1 MPLFYFSSKLKMTHQ
16 ADQYITNR
24 LNERKQVGNYR
35 TLKPENIDLVDF
47 SSNDYLGFAHSPILK
62 QLIAEELTRYPNHLN
77 GSTGS
82 RLLSGNL
89 QYAEDLEN
97 WIANYHSHEAGLLFN
112 SGYDAN
118 LGLFSSLPQRGD
130 TVITDE
136 LIHASIIDGIRLSN
150 ANRYT
155 FKHNDLA
162 SIEEKLKNAKGQ
174 IYVVI
179 ESVYSMDGD
188 IPPIAS
194 ILDLTKQ
201 YNAQLI
207 IDEAHAI
214 GVFGK
219 GLIDQMNLQ
228 KEVFA
233 RVITFGKA
241 MGTHGAIVLGSN
253 LLREFLIN
261 FARSFIYS
269 TATSFHQLAGIKMA
283 YRLLDESQPEIKGLH
298 QNIQLLNQHLVDFKI
313 SSESKSA
320 IHCVLIGSNEKARFI
335 SQKLKEAGID
345 VRPVHS
351 PTVAVGT
358 ERLRICMH
366 AYNTPQQ
373 IELLA
378 NTLNELINV

>member
-1 MPLFYFSSKLKMTHQ
+1 MPLFLFLRQIKMAHPS
-16 ADQYITNR
+16 DQYIIKR
-24 LNERKQVGNYR
+24 LNERKEAGNYR
-35 TLKPENIDLVDF
+35 ILKPESIDLIDF
-47 SSNDYLGFAHSPILK
+47 SSNDYLGFAHSPVLK
-62 QLIAEELTRYPNHLN
+62 QMIAKELATHPSHFN

-82 RLLSGNL
+82 RLLTGNS
-89 QYAEDLEN
+89 QYAEKLEQQL
-97 WIANYHSHEAGLLFN
+97 AKYHSHEAGLLFN

-155 FKHNDLA
+155 FKHNDMPNLA
-162 SIEEKLKNAKGQ
+162 EKLKHAKGQ

-188 IPPIAS
+188 IPPIND
-194 ILDLTKQ
+194 ILELCNQ

-207 IDEAHAI
+207 VDEAHAI

-219 GLIDQMNLQ
+219 GIIDNLNLQ
-228 KEVFA
+228 NQIFA

-241 MGTHGAIVLGSN
+241 MGTHGAIVLCN
-253 LLREFLIN
+253 DLLRNYLIN

-269 TATSFHQLAGIKMA
+269 TAASFHQLAGIKMA
-283 YRLLDESQPEIKGLH
+283 YQLLNNSQEQIKGLQH
-298 QNIQLLNQHLVDFKI
+298 NISQFNGLLAGYQINTG
-313 SSESKSA
+313 SKSA
-320 IHCVLIGSNEKARFI
+320 IHCVIAGSNSRAKQIAQTLREI
-335 SQKLKEAGID
+335 GID
-345 VRPVHS
+345 VRAVLS
-351 PTVAVGT
+351 PTVAIGT
-358 ERLRICMH
+358 ERLRVCLH

-373 IELLA
+373 VELLA
-378 NTLNELINV
+378 TTLNKLING

>member
-1 MPLFYFSSKLKMTHQ
+1 MEHP
-16 ADQYITNR
+16 ADQYLNNR
-24 LNERKQVGNYR
+24 LNDRKQAGNYR

-47 SSNDYLGFAHSPILK
+47 SSNDYLGFARSPVLK
-62 QLIAEELTRYPNHLN
+62 QLITDELANYPGHLN

-82 RLLSGNL
+82 RLLSGDL
-89 QYAEDLEN
+89 QYAEDLEH
-97 WIANYHSHEAGLLFN
+97 WIANYHQHEAGLLFN

-118 LGLFSSLPQRGD
+118 VGLFSSLPQRGD

-155 FKHNDLA
+155 FKHNDLV
-162 SIEEKLKNAKGQ
+162 SLEEKLKNAKGQ
-174 IYVVI
+174 VYVVI

-188 IPPIAS
+188 IPNIAA
-194 ILDLTKQ
+194 ILHLTRQ

-207 IDEAHAI
+207 VDEAHAI

-219 GLIDQMNLQ
+219 GIVNELNLQ
-228 KEVFA
+228 QDVFA

-241 MGTHGAIVLGSN
+241 MGVHGAIVLGSN
-253 LLREFLIN
+253 LLRNYLVN

-269 TATSFHQLAGIKMA
+269 TAASFHQLAAIKMA
-283 YRLLDESQPEIKGLH
+283 YRLLDQSQSEIEKLH
-298 QNIQLLNQHLVDFKI
+298 QNIQLLNQLLGNLQV
-313 SSESKSA
+313 SKSA
-320 IHCVLIGSNEKARFI
+320 IHSVVAGSNDKARYV
-335 SQKLKEAGID
+335 SEKLKDAGID
-345 VRPVHS
+345 VRPVLS

-366 AYNTPQQ
+366 AYNKPMQ

-378 NTLNELINV
+378 TTLNKLIND

>member
-1 MPLFYFSSKLKMTHQ
+1 MKHS
-16 ADQYITNR
+16 ADLYLSNR
-24 LNERKQVGNYR
+24 LNERKQAGNFR
-35 TLKPENIDLVDF
+35 TLKPENTDLIDF
-47 SSNDYLGFAHSPILK
+47 SSNDYLGFAHSLVLK
-62 QLIAEELTRYPNHLN
+62 QLIADELAKHPNHLN

-89 QYAEDLEN
+89 GYAEDLER

-155 FKHNDLA
+155 FRHNDLT
-162 SIEEKLKNAKGQ
+162 SLEEKLKNAKGQ
-174 IYVVI
+174 IYVVV

-188 IPPIAS
+188 IAPITTM
-194 ILDLTKQ
+194 LDLTKK

-207 IDEAHAI
+207 VDEAHAI

-219 GLIDQMNLQ
+219 GIIDELNLQ
-228 KEVFA
+228 QEIFA
-233 RVITFGKA
+233 CVITFGKA

-253 LLREFLIN
+253 LLREYLVN

-269 TATSFHQLAGIKMA
+269 TAASFHQLAAIKMA
-283 YRLLDESQPEIKGLH
+283 YRLLDEAQSEIEKLH
-298 QNIQLLNQHLVDFKI
+298 INIQLLNKYLVDFQI
-313 SSESKSA
+313 GSESKSA
-320 IHCVLIGSNEKARFI
+320 IHCVLVGSNEKAKHI
-335 SQKLKEAGID
+335 SEKLKDAGID
-345 VRPVHS
+345 IRPVLS

-366 AYNTPQQ
+366 AYNTHQQ

-378 NTLNELINV
+378 NTLNKLIK

>member
-1 MPLFYFSSKLKMTHQ
+1 MAHQ
-16 ADQYITNR
+16 ADRYITSR
-24 LNERKQVGNYR
+24 LNERKQAGNLR
-35 TLKPENIDLVDF
+35 TLKPEGIDLIDF
-47 SSNDYLGFAHSPILK
+47 SSNDYLGFAHSAILK
-62 QLIAEELTRYPNHLN
+62 QLIIEESARYPGHLN

-82 RLLSGNL
+82 RLLSGNQ
-89 QYAEDLEN
+89 QYAEDLEH
-97 WIANYHSHEAGLLFN
+97 WIANYHKQEAGLLFN

-155 FKHNDLA
+155 FKHNDL
-162 SIEEKLKNAKGQ
+162 SSLEEKLKNAKGQ

-188 IPPIAS
+188 IPPITN
-194 ILDLTKQ
+194 ILNLTKQ
-201 YNAQLI
+201 YNGQI
-207 IDEAHAI
+207 IVDEAHAI

-219 GLIDQMNLQ
+219 GIIDGLSLQ
-228 KEVFA
+228 DEILA

-241 MGTHGAIVLGSN
+241 MGTHGAIILGSN
-253 LLREFLIN
+253 LLREYLIN

-269 TATSFHQLAGIKMA
+269 TAASFHQLAAIKMA
-283 YRLLDESQPEIKGLH
+283 YRLLDESQSAREQLQ
-298 QNIQLLNQHLVDFKI
+298 QNIQLLNQRLNSFQIGKG
-313 SSESKSA
+313 SKSA
-320 IHCVLIGSNEKARFI
+320 VNCVLIGSNEKARHI
-335 SQKLKEAGID
+335 SQKLKNERID
-345 VRPVHS
+345 VKPVLS

-366 AYNTPQQ
+366 SYNTAQQ

-378 NTLNELINV
+378 TTLNELINV